1 MNKSDNPISERFRA
15 LRESTGMNRK
25 EFSEYLQIPYRTMQE
40 WELGRRSMPEYVMEL
55 IDYKVR
61 HEFQPTM
68 TNELARKESVVE
80 KIHDKQKSMQPKT
93 KSQAINRNKEQR

>member
-1 MNKSDNPISERFRA
+1 MNKSDNTISERFRA

-25 EFSEYLQIPYRTMQE
+25 EFSEYLQIPYRTVTE
-40 WELGRRSMPEYVMEL
+40 WERANRQMPRYVMEL

-68 TNELARKESVVE
+68 TNELTRKKSVVE
-80 KIHDKQKSMQPKT
+80 KIHDKQKSVQSKT
-93 KSQAINRNKEQR
+93 KSQAISKNKEQR